1 MSKEALIVDFY
12 KKYTSREETL
22 SKMPLSMSVDE
33 IWEAELAYRKER
45 AQTLPL
51 TDADGRNYW
60 MVQTKSFTNAGDRL
74 AELARNEAAT
84 SVKADSDRVDAAT
97 LIDEAYYSSVVE
109 GAAMTL
115 ERARRFLESGDR
127 YRTRDEQMLKGTLA
141 ALEYAASHISDSID
155 ERMLLHLAG
164 LLNPEANGGGY
175 RTREMSIKNS
185 AGEVVFEA
193 APVMSIGPMMSN
205 LFRYVSNPRVHPIVK
220 TAAAHAYFIS
230 VQPFADGNGRLARL
244 LSYLILMDA
253 GYDFFGRVPFS
264 KLLADEKSRYYRAL
278 RNSLAPENGG
288 DFTYFA
294 EYYIGMLA
302 RSLEG
307 VSDKLQHISRLAA
320 VSAILD
326 SQKDKRAIMG
336 AKWLIESGTSTITT
350 EGWRS
355 HFDTSFETARQD
367 LRKLEEIGFVNKVIV
382 GRKHFYE
389 IW

>member
-1 MSKEALIVDFY
+1 MSKETLIADFF
-12 KKYTSREETL
+12 KKYTSKEETI
-22 SKMPLSMSVDE
+22 SKMPLSMSIDE
-33 IWEAELAYRKER
+33 VWRDELAYRKER
-45 AQTLPL
+45 ALSLPL
-51 TDADGRNYW
+51 TDADGENYW
-60 MVQTKSFTNAGDRL
+60 MVQTPSFTSAGDRL

-84 SVKADSDRVDAAT
+84 SIKADSDRVDAAT
-97 LIDEAYYSSVVE
+97 LIDEAFYSSSIE
-109 GAAMTL
+109 GASLKL
-115 ERARRFLESGDR
+115 ERARRFLESGER

-141 ALEYAASHISDSID
+141 ALQFAASHISNPID
-155 ERMLLHLAG
+155 ERLIKHLAE
-164 LLNPEANGGGY
+164 LVNPDANGSGY

-185 AGEVVFEA
+185 DGEVVFDA
-193 APVMSIGPMMSN
+193 APVMSIGPMMAN
-205 LFRYVSNPRVHPIVK
+205 LFRYVGDPRVHPIIK
-220 TAAAHAYFIS
+220 AGAAHAYFIS
-230 VQPFADGNGRLARL
+230 VQPFADGNGRLARM

-278 RNSLAPENGG
+278 RNSLSAENGG

-307 VSDKLQHISRLAA
+307 VSDKLQHMSRIEA

-326 SQKDKRAIMG
+326 SQKDKRAIAG
-336 AKWLIESGTSTITT
+336 AKWLIESGISTITT
-350 EGWRS
+350 EAWRS

-367 LRKLEEIGFVNKVIV
+367 LRRLEEIGFLNKVIV